1 MENIYDELKAR
12 IYEKIAQALHG
23 PSATPILDIG
33 CGDFIRGGEAERL
46 WGERYYTV
54 EEFKSMLELSGFK
67 QTEEDFLYEA
77 VIFIQCFS

>member
-1 MENIYDELKAR
+1 MENIYDELKPR
-12 IYEKIAQALHG
+12 IYEKIAQALG
-23 PSATPILDIG
+23 NSSVPPIFDIG

-46 WGERYYTV
+46 WDERYYTP

-67 QTEEDFLYEA
+67 QTEEDFLYED